1 MARQCAFCGSTGNL
15 SKEHVWPKWAAEH
28 LSGNDDTF
36 TVYRQFEGDGFERQ
50 DPQRW
55 DHKPFDLT
63 VKAVCKPCNNGWMA
77 SLEVTAKNALFE
89 SAFAGRGR
97 LLHGV
102 GQRTLAAW
110 ALKTAMMVEQTNAEA
125 MRGIPRA
132 EYAHLYERGEP
143 SAQVRVWV
151 ASYVGSQAV
160 ALGLPFGK
168 DVDMD
173 AGPDPKRGER
183 DVWGSTV
190 LFGPVVFQVIG
201 TGVPGLL
208 DMLELGTP
216 NTYRLWPYQRSFTWL
231 PSPGMD
237 ERAVFGLHS
246 EYLAWIDSL
255 AARGPD

>member
-1 MARQCAFCGSTGNL
+1 MARQCAFCGSTANL

-28 LSGNDDTF
+28 LSGN
-36 TVYRQFEGDGFERQ
+36 DGFERQ